1 MLNEMLANPE
11 VTSLNIS
18 RRLRMPLSTVQRRRK
33 ALEGSIV
40 KKCYELDA
48 KGFGWRTADLLISVE
63 KGDCMEIANILLAE
77 DFGIKLTS
85 NFSRKINRDM
95 HLGGVRIL
103 EASVRMGDPVINVMA
118 RILYRSSE
126 ELFNTVQAIKRLPN
140 VVRVEWAEIV
150 KVVGRR
156 SNASMLPLS
165 DPRTYNKLN
174 SN

>member
-1 MLNEMLANPE
+1 
-11 VTSLNIS
+11 
-18 RRLRMPLSTVQRRRK
+18 MPLSTVQRRRK

-63 KGDCMEIANILLAE
+63 KGESIEIANRLLAE
-77 DFGIKLTS
+77 NLGIKPTS
-85 NFSRKINRDM
+85 NLSGKINREDM

-103 EASVRMGDPVINVMA
+103 EASVRIGDPVINVMA

-126 ELFNTVQAIKRLPN
+126 DLFNTVQAISGLPN
-140 VVRVEWAEIV
+140 VVRVEWSEIV

-156 SNASMLPLS
+156 SYASMLPPS
-165 DPRTYNKLN
+165 DSTTYNKFR
-174 SN
+174 SDRKF

>member
-1 MLNEMLANPE
+1 
-11 VTSLNIS
+11 
-18 RRLRMPLSTVQRRRK
+18 
-33 ALEGSIV
+33 
-40 KKCYELDA
+40 
-48 KGFGWRTADLLISVE
+48 
-63 KGDCMEIANILLAE
+63 
-77 DFGIKLTS
+77 
-85 NFSRKINRDM
+85 M